1 MRAAILIAAVALFGC
16 QQGNSESAEENE
28 PSGGDNEASADEQP
42 ATGETPGEQP
52 ATENLSPAPP
62 PVALAAE
69 GGSAADDQLSE
80 AARRRIMGFC
90 VFNLRRTLHCFEDD
104 AYWDTFMT
112 HYYATSGGG
121 QADPEQKQRA
131 IGILKD
137 DILKLHREKRLVE
150 NCENMVSTHKL
161 PTEEQMQR
169 VEASYDKSCA
179 EYASALGFM
188 IFHQRV
194 FHDPR

>member
-1 MRAAILIAAVALFGC
+1 MRAAILIATAALLAC
-16 QQGNSESAEENE
+16 QQGDAE
-28 PSGGDNEASADEQP
+28 
-42 ATGETPGEQP
+42 
-52 ATENLSPAPP
+52 APDDP
-62 PVALAAE
+62 PVTEEAAAVDPPVTE
-69 GGSAADDQLSE
+69 EAATVADP
-80 AARRRIMGFC
+80 AARRMAEPAADSPAATGGQIAEQQRRRILGFC
-90 VFNLRRTLHCFEDD
+90 VFNLRRTLRCFDDD

-112 HYYATSGGG
+112 HFYATSGGG

-137 DILKLHREKRLVE
+137 DILKLQREERFVE
-150 NCENMVSTHKL
+150 NCENMISTHKL
-161 PTEEQMQR
+161 PTEEQMKK

-179 EYASALGFM
+179 EYASALGYM